1 MRIQKLNSYTISKL
15 AKFSIIL
22 SIIPAIYTALFPG
35 KIAVITIL
43 CSYPLIP
50 ILFFSLRK
58 EMKKSF
64 NGFFFVKLFYLYN
77 IIVLIRG
84 LFDAHSSKDWNVM
97 FSSTIPIFLF
107 IHFSIYLVSYRF
119 LLSRIFITYLS
130 YGLFLAMIV
139 LVIPVKYNFGFP
151 QVISPICI
159 MVFLTPFLNRKY
171 FLFIAGIALISFF
184 SDISN
189 RSNMLNIIVSFLIVS
204 TSLFKNKQFILL
216 IIKKIRAFLLILPIL
231 FLVLGVMGIFN
242 IFQIG
247 NLYSDLKISDDSGK
261 SQEVFVDSRTAIY
274 IDVFSQL
281 IKDDAVLFGLG
292 SSGKTET
299 SLMDV
304 TSADFA
310 EIYKEGRRS
319 TESGMLNYIQWG
331 GIIGGMVYFLLFVK
345 ASYYGIFK
353 SRNWFCIML
362 GLWVAYKGLYSFIED
377 RISFSIASVFIFISI
392 GICLNKNIRLMSDE
406 KIKLISTQILNN
418 SVILNFLTS
427 KKNLV
432 NKYQ

>member
-1 MRIQKLNSYTISKL
+1 MRIQKPHSYKISKL

-22 SIIPAIYTALFPG
+22 SIIPAIYTALFPN
-35 KIAVITIL
+35 KIAVITML

-50 ILFFSLRK
+50 ILFFLLRK
-58 EMKKSF
+58 EMNKNF
-64 NGFFFVKLFYLYN
+64 DGFFFVKLFYLYN
-77 IIVLIRG
+77 IIVLVRG
-84 LFDAHSSKDWNVM
+84 LFDAHSSTDWNVM
-97 FSSTIPIFLF
+97 FSSTIPLFLF
-107 IHFSIYLVSYRF
+107 IHFSIYLVSYRASMSKVF
-119 LLSRIFITYLS
+119 SVYLS
-130 YGLFLAMIV
+130 YGLFLALIV
-139 LVIPVKYNFGFP
+139 LIIPVEYNFGFP
-151 QVISPICI
+151 QVISPICV
-159 MVFLTPFLNRKY
+159 MAFLIPFLNRKY
-171 FLFIAGIALISFF
+171 FLFITSIALVSFF

-216 IIKKIRAFLLILPIL
+216 IIKKMRALFLILPIL

-242 IFQIG
+242 IFQVG
-247 NLYSDLKISDDSGK
+247 NLYSDIKISDDSGK
-261 SQEVFVDSRTAIY
+261 NQEVFVDSRTSIY

-299 SLMDV
+299 SLIDV
-304 TSADFA
+304 TSADFS

-331 GIIGGMVYFLLFVK
+331 GIVGGMVYFLLFVK

-362 GLWVAYKGLYSFIED
+362 GLWVAYKGLFSFIED
-377 RISFSIASVFIFISI
+377 RISFSISSLFIFISL

-406 KIKLISTQILNN
+406 KIKLISIQILNK
-418 SVILNFLTS
+418 SVILNFLTPRR
-427 KKNLV
+427 NLV